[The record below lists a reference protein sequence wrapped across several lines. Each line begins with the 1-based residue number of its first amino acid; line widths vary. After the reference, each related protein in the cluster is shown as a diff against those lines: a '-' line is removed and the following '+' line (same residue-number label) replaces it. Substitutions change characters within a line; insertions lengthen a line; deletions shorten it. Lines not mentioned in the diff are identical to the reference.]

1 MKIANKDAR
10 KFVQQRL
17 PFQGSNLFAQVH
29 TRNSEDGISEPDTWY
44 VVYSYGKHFPMYIC
58 LHIGGRD
65 IWFANEDKYSRSTT
79 RHQSQARPVTD
90 GSKMHWLST
99 EWMQRLARGGYRVI
113 AKERIL
119 QGVAA

>member
-1 MKIANKDAR
+1 MKITNKDAR
-10 KFVQQRL
+10 KFVQQRI

-44 VVYSYGKHFPMYIC
+44 VVYSYGPHHPLFVWAD
-58 LHIGGRD
+58 G
-65 IWFANEDKYSRSTT
+65 IWFENEDRFSATTSKHRSQTHPLCPT
-79 RHQSQARPVTD
+79 V
-90 GSKMHWLST
+90 MLST
-99 EWMQRLARGGYRVI
+99 EWMQRLARGGYRAI